1 MPQPTRRQSE
11 VKTRSLSILKD
22 GASGTQLRGSRQ
34 GTLGYRRSI
43 STLESLPRGSRPR
56 DQCDHRSQE
65 PHNLPHHQDL
75 GTKTSAMVP
84 RPRYVQVQDSLQER
98 FGKRPRR
105 RNESPRRLHEGR
117 IEAWRAGYGSEL

>member
-1 MPQPTRRQSE
+1 MPQPTRRSE
-11 VKTRSLSILKD
+11 EVETRGLSIPED

-34 GTLGYRRSI
+34 GTLGHRRSI
-43 STLESLPRGSRPR
+43 STLESLPRGSRSR

-84 RPRYVQVQDSLQER
+84 RPRYVQIQDSLQER
-98 FGKRPRR
+98 FGKRARR
-105 RNESPRRLHEGR
+105 RNEPPRRLHEGR
-117 IEAWRAGYGSEL
+117 TETWRAGDG